1 MNSLQSR
8 QIILD
13 IQNCG
18 FAYKKDNNAYNLPGR
33 NLVRNSD
40 HCHDGTPGGQVHA
53 RGHQHDVATSP
64 LPRQNY
70 QKL

>member
-1 MNSLQSR
+1 ML
-8 QIILD
+8 
-13 IQNCG
+13 
-18 FAYKKDNNAYNLPGR
+18 NLPGR

-40 HCHDGTPGGQVHA
+40 QCHDGTPGGQVHA